1 VIEISTPVTVHNPVQ
16 IDTSDK
22 RLALGSELLSNGGGP
37 GLIGAQAMGLNAL
50 ADNFLAN
57 TANAAGNI
65 ISSGKEVPTARVAA
79 SGLSMCFLWR
89 ERHWGGAACN
99 DCTSTHLSIH
109 RFILCPPCSLVGASR
124 RPQCGSL
131 ACRTR
136 TPLLP

>member
-37 GLIGAQAMGLNAL
+37 GLIAAQAMGLNAL

-57 TANAAGNI
+57 TANAAGYI
-65 ISSGKEVPTARVAA
+65 ISSGKEVPLARVAA

-89 ERHWGGAACN
+89 ERHWGGGGC
-99 DCTSTHLSIH
+99 L
-109 RFILCPPCSLVGASR
+109 
-124 RPQCGSL
+124 Q
-131 ACRTR
+131 
-136 TPLLP
+136 